1 MAKLVQSLL
10 GKREMVQG
18 MGNNLAV
25 DREADRTERWN
36 DALLRGSFEDVF
48 QALGEAVECLES
60 GNLPLEEAVQC
71 YEFGARLADRCG
83 KILSEAEL
91 RVSQLDAELL
101 QTAVASFA
109 TEDELR

>member
-1 MAKLVQSLL
+1 
-10 GKREMVQG
+10 MVQG
-18 MGNNLAV
+18 MGNNLSV
-25 DREADRTERWN
+25 DRETERIERWN
-36 DALLRGSFEDVF
+36 EALLHGDFESVF
-48 QALGEAVECLES
+48 QALGETVECLES
-60 GNLPLEEAVQC
+60 GNLPLEQAVQC

-101 QTAVASFA
+101 QTAVAPFT

>member
-1 MAKLVQSLL
+1 MIQ
-10 GKREMVQG
+10 RTE
-18 MGNNLAV
+18 NHLAV
-25 DREADRTERWN
+25 NSDTDRIERWN
-36 DALLRGSFEDVF
+36 EALLTGTFESVF

-101 QTAVASFA
+101 QTAVAPFT
-109 TEDELR
+109 TEDELS